1 MRRREFL
8 GGFCGAAA
16 MPLVARAQQAMPVVG
31 YIGLGSQASGAHMI
45 SPTLLAHADEVIE

>member
-31 YIGLGSQASGAHMI
+31 Y
-45 SPTLLAHADEVIE
+45 LAWVRKPPARI